1 LGTRPYEDKNIKKL
15 SYAHKDAEDFAA
27 FMKKQK
33 GNHLYTDVV
42 VNSLI
47 NATQDE
53 ILSGLDFLEQRVK
66 QHDTAIIFL
75 AGHGFSE
82 KGRYYFFPKDGNSHK
97 LRQSAVSY
105 LELQETLSNLT
116 GKTLLFLDSC
126 RSGGLMEGK
135 LQMNTTAIVNSL
147 GSQQNGVIV
156 YTASSSNESSYEHAA
171 LENGLF
177 TKSLLRTFYAKT
189 QYIDNQQTLNFADI
203 SYSTG
208 KDLKKLLKDI
218 QKEQHP
224 TITIPNAMSD
234 FDILVAG
241 EDN

>member
-1 LGTRPYEDKNIKKL
+1 MLQPNLLALGAISSVAALKLNYITVNVRGKEVIATKDKTKGKL
-15 SYAHKDAEDFAA
+15 Y
-27 FMKKQK
+27 M
-33 GNHLYTDVV
+33 L
-42 VNSLI
+42 
-47 NATQDE
+47 
-53 ILSGLDFLEQRVK
+53 
-66 QHDTAIIFL
+66 AI
-75 AGHGFSE
+75 
-82 KGRYYFFPKDGNSHK
+82 GNSQK

-105 LELQETLSNLT
+105 LELQETLTNLT

-126 RSGGLMEGK
+126 RSGGLMGGK

-147 GSQQNGVIV
+147 GSQQNGIIV
-156 YTASSSNESSYEHAA
+156 YTASSSNESSYEHST
-171 LENGLF
+171 LKNGLF
-177 TKSLLRTFYAKT
+177 TEALLRTFYAKT
-189 QYIDNQQTLNFADI
+189 QYIDNQQILNFADI

-241 EDN
+241 EGN